1 MSALTAE
8 QIAPGAE
15 LGMGPAAVE
24 RALILA
30 AMPRSE
36 IEAVTALQFGPDGG
50 GDLTFD
56 EALELHRMSK
66 ADREEV
72 LALIYSGE
80 DGEWELAVAE
90 ALALWRP
97 EVTARRENGKRSRP
111 RGYADWKPQART
123 RALLADVEK
132 VLETYSEH
140 LPLTIRQVYYAL
152 VGAEKLDKTEAAYE
166 RLCEHLNRAR
176 RARLIE
182 FDCIRDDGV
191 SVCESTTY
199 NGIEDFAEET
209 ARRARQ
215 YKRDYQA
222 GQPYAI
228 ELWSEAGGMVYQLA
242 TVAHGYAIPVYS
254 AGGFA
259 SLSATHEI
267 AERALERNVP
277 TVILHV
283 GDFDPS
289 GVSIF
294 TAMMTDAA
302 AFVEADRPIKTLEII
317 PVRVALTAGQVEL
330 HELPTAPA
338 KASDTRSRSWSGGTC
353 QLEAMPPDVLA
364 VQVRAAIGQWFDF
377 DIYREHIAAEA
388 DERAELLGLP
398 EGES

>member
-1 MSALTAE
+1 LNETANWRW
-8 QIAPGAE
+8 PR
-15 LGMGPAAVE
+15 E
-24 RALILA
+24 RHIG
-30 AMPRSE
+30 
-36 IEAVTALQFGPDGG
+36 QDHGG
-50 GDLTFD
+50 G
-56 EALELHRMSK
+56 
-66 ADREEV
+66 
-72 LALIYSGE
+72 
-80 DGEWELAVAE
+80 
-90 ALALWRP
+90 
-97 EVTARRENGKRSRP
+97 RENGKRSRP
-111 RGYADWKPQART
+111 RGYADWNPQAST
-123 RALLADVEK
+123 RALLADVET
-132 VLETYSEH
+132 VLETYAGH

-199 NGIEDFAEET
+199 NGIEDFDEET

-242 TVAHGYAIPVYS
+242 TVAHDYAIPVYS

-294 TAMMTDAA
+294 TAMMSDAA
-302 AFVEADRPIKTLEII
+302 AFVETDRAIQTLEII
-317 PVRVALTAGQVEL
+317 PVRVALTAEQVET
-330 HELPTAPA
+330 HNLPTAPA
-338 KASDTRSRSWSGGTC
+338 KTTDTRSRSWSGGTC
-353 QLEAMPPDVLA
+353 QLEALPPDVLA
-364 VQVRAAIGQWFDF
+364 DHVRVAIGQWVDQ
-377 DIYREHIAAEA
+377 DVLEDHRKDEIA
-388 DERAELLGLP
+388 ERAELLGLP
-398 EGES
+398 AGDGEA